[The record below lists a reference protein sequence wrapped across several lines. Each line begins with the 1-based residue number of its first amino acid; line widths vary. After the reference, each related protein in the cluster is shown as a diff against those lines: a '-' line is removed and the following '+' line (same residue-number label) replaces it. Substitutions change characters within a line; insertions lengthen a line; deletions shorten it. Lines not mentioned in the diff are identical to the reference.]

1 MAAQLLD
8 ESARLAALLRYR
20 ILDTEPEAEFDA
32 IARLAAQVCQT
43 PIAMINF
50 VADDCYWSKSRIG
63 LELPLSLEQSFC
75 AHVVQQSG
83 LLIVSD
89 MLADERFKLHPLVV
103 GSPYIRFYA
112 GVPLITLEG
121 LVVGTLCVMD
131 WAVRSL
137 SLEQQESLQTLSHQ
151 VVTQLELRR
160 RSAELEEAI
169 ATRTQFE
176 TLGET
181 QSSRKLAR
189 LLESITDAF
198 FTLDHNWRFTYLNS
212 QVERTLFKTRN
223 ELLGRCIWEVFPE
236 AVGSVFEQ
244 EYRRAI
250 AQQTPV
256 HFEEFYPPLGT
267 WFEVRAFPYQEG
279 LSVYFRDVTT
289 RKQSELD
296 LLQRSHLS
304 EFIAAM
310 GVLLAQGGALFE
322 ILERCAEITMQYLD
336 AAFVRIWTY
345 NAEAKLLEL
354 QAIAG
359 QHSHVEDFYSRI
371 PLSISIIGFIAQIR
385 QPYLTNDV
393 QNDVCIGARDW
404 VQRENLVSF
413 AGYPLIVEDRLVGV
427 MALFCR
433 QRLSEATLNTLGWIA
448 NSIAVAIDRVWA
460 REALMSRREALLFR
474 LASQIRESLN
484 LDVILGTTVSEVRS
498 LLQID
503 RCHFIW
509 CWMNDDQP
517 SLVVTHES
525 CDSKLSSL
533 LGDCPPEETVP
544 LAATILNLQMIRIDD
559 ATKELER
566 NAEVQDLLNRSGIV
580 AQLLVPL
587 ETQSNQLGAI
597 VCSHSR
603 AHAWSDSEVELLHA
617 VVDQVAIAI
626 EQAELYAKT
635 RAAAFAAETQAKQ
648 LTEALQNLQQTQ
660 SQLIQTEK
668 MSSLGQMVA
677 GIAHEINNPVNFIT
691 GNLVHANNY
700 TKDLLHLI
708 QLYQQYYPD
717 PAPEIQALI
726 QTIDVEFIADDLPK
740 LLTSMRIGADR
751 IRQIVLSLRNFSR
764 LDEAAMK
771 PVNIHEGIDSTL
783 LILHNRLKA
792 CGNGTGIQVNKEY
805 SVLPPVECYAG
816 QLNQVFMNILSNA
829 IDALEN
835 QPEPRTITIQTE
847 FVPDP
852 LTLPVLSETK
862 AERMSGQPIFS
873 SNRVTQTAPNLDA
886 ATERNAQGMVTIRI
900 QDNGSGMPPNIL
912 ERLFDPFFTTKPVGK
927 GTGLGMSI
935 SYQIVVQKHGGNLE
949 CRSVLGQGTEF
960 IIQIPSF
967 PRSS

>member
-1 MAAQLLD
+1 MAARLLD
-8 ESARLAALLRYR
+8 ESARLAALFRYR
-20 ILDTEPEAEFDA
+20 ILDTEPEATFDA
-32 IARLAAQVCQT
+32 IARLTTQVCQV
-43 PIAMINF
+43 PIALINF
-50 VADDCYWSKSRIG
+50 VVDDYYWSKSSIG
-63 LELPLSLEQSFC
+63 LELPISLEQSFC
-75 AHVVQQSG
+75 AYVIRQAG
-83 LLIVSD
+83 ALIVPD
-89 MLADERFKLHPLVV
+89 LLADERFRQHPLVV
-103 GSPYIRFYA
+103 GHPHIRFYA
-112 GVPLITLEG
+112 GVPLITPEG
-121 LVVGTLCVMD
+121 LPVGTLCVMD
-131 WAVRSL
+131 WVVRSL
-137 SLEQQESLQTLSHQ
+137 SLEQQESLQTLSQQ
-151 VVTQLELRR
+151 VVAQLELRR
-160 RSAELEEAI
+160 KTAELEEAI
-169 ATRTQFE
+169 ANQAQFE
-176 TLGET
+176 KTGET
-181 QSSRKLAR
+181 RSKRKLAR
-189 LLESITDAF
+189 LLASITDAF
-198 FTLDHNWRFTYLNS
+198 FTLDHSWRFTYLNP
-212 QVERTLFKTRN
+212 QVEKALFKTRN
-223 ELLGRCIWEVFPE
+223 ELLGRCIWDVFPE
-236 AVGSVFEQ
+236 TVGSVFEQ

-256 HFEEFYPPLGT
+256 HFEEFYSPLGS

-289 RKQSELD
+289 RKQAEMD

-304 EFIAAM
+304 EFIATM
-310 GVLLAQGGALFE
+310 GVLLAQGGALSE
-322 ILERCAEITMQYLD
+322 ILERCTETTVQYLD
-336 AAFVRIWTY
+336 ATFVRIWTY

-371 PLSISIIGFIAQIR
+371 PLSISIIGFIAQLR

-404 VQRENLVSF
+404 VQRENLTSF

-433 QRLSEATLNTLGWIA
+433 QPLSEATLNTLGWIA
-448 NSIAVAIDRVWA
+448 NSIAVAIDRIWA

-503 RCHFIW
+503 RCHFLW

-525 CDSKLSSL
+525 CSSNLPSL
-533 LGDCPPEETVP
+533 LGDCPPDETIP
-544 LAATILNLQMIRIDD
+544 LAVSILNLQMIRIDD
-559 ATKELER
+559 ATKEPEGDS
-566 NAEVQDLLNRSGIV
+566 VQELLNRSGIM

-603 AHAWSDSEVELLHA
+603 AHTWSDSEVELLHA

-726 QTIDVEFIADDLPK
+726 QTIDVEFVADDLPK
-740 LLTSMRIGADR
+740 LLASMRIGADR

-771 PVNIHEGIDSTL
+771 PVDIHEGIDSTL
-783 LILHNRLKA
+783 LILHNRLKI
-792 CGNGTGIQVNKEY
+792 CGNNIGIQVIKEY
-805 SVLPPVECYAG
+805 GVLPPVECYAG

-835 QPEPRTITIQTE
+835 QPGTRTITIQTE
-847 FVPDP
+847 FTPDL
-852 LTLPVLSETK
+852 LTARRLSEPEIETIL
-862 AERMSGQPIFS
+862 GQP
-873 SNRVTQTAPNLDA
+873 VATQMALTPGID
-886 ATERNAQGMVTIRI
+886 TEQNVLGMVTIRI
-900 QDNGSGMPPNIL
+900 RDNGAGMTPNIR
-912 ERLFDPFFTTKPVGK
+912 ERLFDPFFTTKPVGQ

-949 CRSVLGQGTEF
+949 CQSAPGQGTEF
-960 IIQIPSF
+960 IIQIPSS
-967 PRSS
+967 PRRAS